1 MRRTPTHQGTTSA
14 TVRGAGHATKRTT
27 ARAEPR
33 GEAELHGRRR
43 TWEAVPWTRVRA
55 KTRRGAAETGLGR
68 VTGRESR
75 CKPIS
80 PRLLA
85 RLPLSSIALGLVGLV
100 ARRRRGTMATR
111 PLPGLPAILRTAPA
125 AAVLLLP
132 LLATPAS
139 VALAPSVLPAT
150 LLLLWLLLLLL
161 IPPTTALRRLPCTTP
176 V

>member
-55 KTRRGAAETGLGR
+55 NTSLGR

-75 CKPIS
+75 CQPIS
-80 PRLLA
+80 PRLHA